1 MSIHYI
7 QPYDSSQKRNIG
19 GSINSAITQLN
30 ANDEDWVCLT
40 DHDVLWLRSDSKAQL
55 EHILNNTDYDLLGPL
70 TNRLAN
76 DYQLVANMFN
86 EDSISKHI
94 ECANARHEIAY
105 GEVMPYTHVL
115 AAFCLC
121 FKVKIWKLLGGFTE
135 NNIVFDTNF
144 AQKAHENKL
153 KCGLM
158 TGIYLLHLYRW
169 GSPNPSRD
177 IKHLLP

>member
-1 MSIHYI
+1 MKVHFIS
-7 QPYDSSQKRNIG
+7 PFSTEKNIG
-19 GSINSAITQLN
+19 GAINDAIQQLH
-30 ANDEDWVCLT
+30 ADDDDWIVHT
-40 DHDVLWLRSDSKAQL
+40 DQDVLWLRSDSKKQL
-55 EHILNNTDYDLLGPL
+55 IEILSNTDYDILGPA

-76 DYQLVANMFN
+76 HYQLVANMFN

-94 ECANARHEIAY
+94 EVANKRHEVAY
-105 GEVMPYTHVL
+105 GEVRDYTHVL

-121 FKVKIWKLLGGFTE
+121 FKVKTWKLLGGFTE